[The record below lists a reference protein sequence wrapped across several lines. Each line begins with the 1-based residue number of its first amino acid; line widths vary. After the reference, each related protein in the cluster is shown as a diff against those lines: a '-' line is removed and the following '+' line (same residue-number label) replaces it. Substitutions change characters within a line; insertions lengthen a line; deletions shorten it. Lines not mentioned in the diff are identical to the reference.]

1 MHISLHWHAVCSCS
15 TWLHFSWGRCEK
27 MVYWFKTNSYS
38 HSHSPNCGYIIII
51 RHWCGLLNSNI
62 YIYIGIFSKPY
73 SLHLLLLNLL
83 YYIPP
88 MHAQVVQRQWRWPN
102 WWPHDTIMATHH
114 PTLDTKFAMSNT
126 IFFNIFIEI
135 LSYTTKAICKQS
147 TDYAA
152 LCSILTSHYLNQR
165 WPSLLMHI
173 FITRPQWVNHQT
185 TLLKITEKFGWG
197 LPTPEV

>member
-1 MHISLHWHAVCSCS
+1 
-15 TWLHFSWGRCEK
+15 

-38 HSHSPNCGYIIII
+38 HSHSLNCGYIIII
-51 RHWCGLLNSNI
+51 RHWCGLLNS
-62 YIYIGIFSKPY
+62 YIYILAFSQNHILCICY
-73 SLHLLLLNLL
+73 CWTCCAIYH
-83 YYIPP
+83 P

-185 TLLKITEKFGWG
+185 TLFKITEKFGWS